1 MQIVKV
7 NFSSLDVD
15 AHEAEALRCQ
25 AIARVQ
31 VALVPLLA
39 GESSPGIV
47 GHGVQAISKWYTARG
62 WCTVRMV
69 VGRVYVR
76 VKVEVFL
83 EMNDIISLGSQNGAD
98 QVCVGSLVARDL
110 VVVNDGW

>member
-62 WCTVRMV
+62 WCTVGMV
-69 VGRVYVR
+69 VGRVY
-76 VKVEVFL
+76 
-83 EMNDIISLGSQNGAD
+83 NGAD

-110 VVVNDGW
+110 VVVDDGW